1 MSSEQ
6 SATFITTFIT
16 TALASLRTFH
26 INIHHRLSTTRLDFN
41 NDSHHRNRACEFG
54 IVSEMRLQQY
64 FW

>member
-1 MSSEQ
+1 M
-6 SATFITTFIT
+6 FIT

-26 INIHHRLSTTRLDFN
+26 ISIHHRLSTTRLDFN
-41 NDSHHRNRACEFG
+41 NDSHHANRACEFG